1 MQTATIWIAIGANV
15 EGAWGKPRDTF
26 DRALRELRA
35 IGLHEF
41 ARSGL
46 FLTRPVGQ
54 VRQPDFLNAV
64 FGIGAS
70 LPPASLLRL
79 LKTLEKRAG
88 RRANG
93 KWGPRPLDLDI
104 LDFGGRIVGQ
114 PAGLRRRGE
123 LVLPHPE
130 LTYRGFVLVPLAEVA
145 PGWCHPRIG
154 VRAETLLKS
163 RPRLARGVRR
173 IGDWTGP

>member
-1 MQTATIWIAIGANV
+1 MQTATIWVAIGANV
-15 EGAWGKPRDTF
+15 QGAWGKPRDAF

-35 IGLHEF
+35 IGLYEI

-64 FGIGAS
+64 FGIRGS
-70 LPPASLLRL
+70 ISPAALLRF

-104 LDFGGRIVGQ
+104 LDFGGRTIGQ
-114 PAGLRRRGE
+114 SMASRRRGE
-123 LVLPHPE
+123 LILPHPE
-130 LTYRGFVLVPLAEVA
+130 LTERGFVLVPLAEVA
-145 PGWCHPRIG
+145 PGWRHPRIG
-154 VRAETLLKS
+154 VRAEALLKA
-163 RPRLARGVRR
+163 RPRLAHGVRR
-173 IGDWTGP
+173 IGDWVAP

>member
-15 EGAWGKPRDTF
+15 QGAWGNPRDTF

-35 IGLHEF
+35 VGLNDI

-46 FLTRPVGQ
+46 YLTRPVGQ
-54 VRQPDFLNAV
+54 ARQPDFLNAV
-64 FGIGAS
+64 FGIRAS
-70 LPPASLLRL
+70 ISPTSLLRF

-104 LDFGGRIVGQ
+104 LDFGGRVIGRSG
-114 PAGLRRRGE
+114 GLRKRGE

-130 LTYRGFVLVPLAEVA
+130 LAERGFVLVPLVEVA
-145 PGWCHPRIG
+145 PGWRHPRIG

-173 IGDWTGP
+173 IGDWAGP